1 MARLLSGRVKVTP
14 PTGVSTDRYS
24 YLRLE
29 EAEPNA
35 GLPGVDGYVLASDLS
50 GNRFWRSAPG
60 ASAVNGLTI
69 KEDGVVVGTAASVNS
84 INFVSTNLT
93 ATSSGAGATVTFN
106 DSPTFTD
113 LTVSGIATATT
124 FQAPGGTYA
133 SGSDT
138 KTDAALVIDANSSIY
153 TQHQGLFL
161 RTLIENDNGAINI
174 GQSATSLI
182 TSVNLYPG
190 NNGDT
195 NLYHGANKKLQTT
208 TNGIEVTGTTDTDQL
223 NVSGISTFQSVK
235 DLNVTGVSTFQD
247 NVNLGDNNRL
257 RLGDSNDLQIY
268 HDSTSAQS
276 RIEESGGGSLVIKGT
291 DLYLQTGD
299 GENILFGDANGAV
312 NLYYDA
318 TKKFETTNTGVKITG
333 NLQFST
339 AGINAFTITGFGT
352 NYSVSSSVNSWA
364 AQPMATEIWHD
375 LFAFQSHY
383 TTTYETFNG
392 SGWFF
397 GNVDSRLFAQKE
409 DQSITVATGSP
420 TTAVRWTF
428 QGTAWGGAEWLVIG
442 HAWNSGTSNKTIL
455 VESGTDG
462 STWTTRHE
470 STYTNIA
477 TSMFHYLGAYN
488 GDSYIRVTITRN
500 GSSTGDVNLSNIKL
514 LTDRPGDQGQGKEY
528 HYPYSWDGQKNITTR
543 NNLTVPYNFS
553 VSGVSTFQGN
563 VFLGDDDKIVLGA
576 GNDLQIWHSGSNSI
590 IQDSGVGNLIIRG
603 ENLIQFQNANGTET
617 YANFN
622 VNGAVA
628 LHYDNSKKFE
638 TTGYGVTVFGTLE
651 TQQLNVSGIST
662 FQSVKDLNVT
672 GIATISGLK
681 YPTTDGVANQ
691 VVATDGNGNLS
702 LQTLSDLEGFNWE
715 TVEQDFG
722 LITEVVNDSPDN
734 GLVSDA
740 VTSFGYDLGF
750 IVVTGL
756 IYPTQFVLPS
766 FSVSSLPSV
775 NPAGQM
781 LFVTDETGGSVPA
794 FSDGTNWRR
803 VTDRQIV
810 S

>member
-133 SGSDT
+133 SGTDI
-138 KTDAALVIDANSSIY
+138 KPDAALVIDANSSIY
-153 TQHQGLFL
+153 TQHQGLYL

-174 GQSATSLI
+174 GQSATGLI
-182 TSVNLYPG
+182 GSVNLYPG
-190 NNGDT
+190 SGGTT
-195 NLYHGANKKLQTT
+195 NLYHGGANKKLQTT

-223 NVSGISTFQSVK
+223 NVSGVSTFQSVK
-235 DLNVTGVSTFQD
+235 DLNVTGVSTFQG
-247 NVNLGDNNRL
+247 NVFLGDTDILNFGAN
-257 RLGDSNDLQIY
+257 NDLQIF
-268 HDSTSAQS
+268 HD
-276 RIEESGGGSLVIKGT
+276 GSNSIIRDVGT
-291 DLYLQTGD
+291 GNLDIRGANAINLQNNTAS
-299 GENILFGDANGAV
+299 ETYANFNVNGAV
-312 NLYYDA
+312 ALYYDNS
-318 TKKFETTNTGVKITG
+318 KKFETTNSGVKITG
-333 NLQFST
+333 NLEFST

-722 LITEVVNDSPDN
+722 LITEGVNDSPDN

-740 VTSFGYDLGF
+740 VTIGYELGF

>member
-113 LTVSGIATATT
+113 LTVSGI
-124 FQAPGGTYA
+124 
-133 SGSDT
+133 
-138 KTDAALVIDANSSIY
+138 
-153 TQHQGLFL
+153 
-161 RTLIENDNGAINI
+161 
-174 GQSATSLI
+174 
-182 TSVNLYPG
+182 
-190 NNGDT
+190 
-195 NLYHGANKKLQTT
+195 
-208 TNGIEVTGTTDTDQL
+208 
-223 NVSGISTFQSVK
+223 
-235 DLNVTGVSTFQD
+235 STFQD

-257 RLGDSNDLQIY
+257 RLGDGNDLQIY

-470 STYTNIA
+470 STYTNTA

-628 LHYDNSKKFE
+628 LHYDNYQE
-638 TTGYGVTVFGTLE
+638 
-651 TQQLNVSGIST
+651 I
-662 FQSVKDLNVT
+662 
-672 GIATISGLK
+672 
-681 YPTTDGVANQ
+681 
-691 VVATDGNGNLS
+691 
-702 LQTLSDLEGFNWE
+702 
-715 TVEQDFG
+715 
-722 LITEVVNDSPDN
+722 
-734 GLVSDA
+734 
-740 VTSFGYDLGF
+740 
-750 IVVTGL
+750 
-756 IYPTQFVLPS
+756 
-766 FSVSSLPSV
+766 
-775 NPAGQM
+775 
-781 LFVTDETGGSVPA
+781 
-794 FSDGTNWRR
+794 
-803 VTDRQIV
+803 
-810 S
+810 

>member
-153 TQHQGLFL
+153 TQHQGLYL

-190 NNGDT
+190 SNGGTT
-195 NLYHGANKKLQTT
+195 NLYHGGANKKLQTT

-223 NVSGISTFQSVK
+223 NVSGVSTFQSVK

-257 RLGDSNDLQIY
+257 RLGDSQDFQIY

-318 TKKFETTNTGVKITG
+318 TKKFETTN
-333 NLQFST
+333 
-339 AGINAFTITGFGT
+339 
-352 NYSVSSSVNSWA
+352 
-364 AQPMATEIWHD
+364 
-375 LFAFQSHY
+375 
-383 TTTYETFNG
+383 
-392 SGWFF
+392 
-397 GNVDSRLFAQKE
+397 
-409 DQSITVATGSP
+409 
-420 TTAVRWTF
+420 
-428 QGTAWGGAEWLVIG
+428 
-442 HAWNSGTSNKTIL
+442 
-455 VESGTDG
+455 
-462 STWTTRHE
+462 
-470 STYTNIA
+470 
-477 TSMFHYLGAYN
+477 
-488 GDSYIRVTITRN
+488 
-500 GSSTGDVNLSNIKL
+500 
-514 LTDRPGDQGQGKEY
+514 
-528 HYPYSWDGQKNITTR
+528 
-543 NNLTVPYNFS
+543 
-553 VSGVSTFQGN
+553 
-563 VFLGDDDKIVLGA
+563 
-576 GNDLQIWHSGSNSI
+576 
-590 IQDSGVGNLIIRG
+590 
-603 ENLIQFQNANGTET
+603 
-617 YANFN
+617 
-622 VNGAVA
+622 
-628 LHYDNSKKFE
+628 
-638 TTGYGVTVFGTLE
+638 
-651 TQQLNVSGIST
+651 
-662 FQSVKDLNVT
+662 
-672 GIATISGLK
+672 
-681 YPTTDGVANQ
+681 
-691 VVATDGNGNLS
+691 
-702 LQTLSDLEGFNWE
+702 
-715 TVEQDFG
+715 
-722 LITEVVNDSPDN
+722 
-734 GLVSDA
+734 
-740 VTSFGYDLGF
+740 
-750 IVVTGL
+750 
-756 IYPTQFVLPS
+756 
-766 FSVSSLPSV
+766 
-775 NPAGQM
+775 
-781 LFVTDETGGSVPA
+781 
-794 FSDGTNWRR
+794 
-803 VTDRQIV
+803 
-810 S
+810 